1 MFIIKRNKK
10 AFSLRDKIGECP
22 NICLNIDVVD
32 DSPFFVQPFP
42 ISQKDKVVMDRQMT
56 RLVYLGILC
65 SRVSFFNVRDRTRS
79 SSFTGFQ
86 SLPSFNLLFKC
97 FVNNLHSLQDCYFC
111 F

>member
-1 MFIIKRNKK
+1 MFKGYVNAELDKLMSNPEFTEVLLLDEC
-10 AFSLRDKIGECP
+10 AALSPSSL
-22 NICLNIDVVD
+22 
-32 DSPFFVQPFP
+32 
-42 ISQKDKVVMDRQMT
+42 
-56 RLVYLGILC
+56 LG
-65 SRVSFFNVRDRTRS
+65 DRTCS